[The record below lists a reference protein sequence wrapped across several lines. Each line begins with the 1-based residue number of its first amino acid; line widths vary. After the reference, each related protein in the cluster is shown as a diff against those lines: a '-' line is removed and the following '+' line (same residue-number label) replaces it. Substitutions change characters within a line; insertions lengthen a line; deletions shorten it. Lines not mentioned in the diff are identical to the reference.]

1 MDSWN
6 QELERI
12 ENKSFRMYER
22 LARAVEELQSILESL
37 YGTDQ
42 AAVGEEPQQ
51 RQQLEELK
59 RIAEAKQRECNSEQK
74 EVYASLSKFSK
85 SVDKVAQ
92 QLLEG
97 ACCSCT
103 KLAPDLVNQAICQ
116 HLFRK
121 GLFTVGEQFA
131 DESGIIFVDN
141 DFTEPIKE
149 LYDIVSAI
157 NRYELEPAIR

>member
-74 EVYASLSKFSK
+74 EVSCSRLSSF
-85 SVDKVAQ
+85 VCQMYPLLGETIGICEPFQIQ
-92 QLLEG
+92 QE
-97 ACCSCT
+97 C
-103 KLAPDLVNQAICQ
+103 
-116 HLFRK
+116 R
-121 GLFTVGEQFA
+121 
-131 DESGIIFVDN
+131 
-141 DFTEPIKE
+141 
-149 LYDIVSAI
+149 
-157 NRYELEPAIR
+157 